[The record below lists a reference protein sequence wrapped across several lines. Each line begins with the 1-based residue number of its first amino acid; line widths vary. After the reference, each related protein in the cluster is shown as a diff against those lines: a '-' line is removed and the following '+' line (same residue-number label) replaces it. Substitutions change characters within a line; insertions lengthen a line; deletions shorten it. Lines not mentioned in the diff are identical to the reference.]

1 MPGFS
6 NITSDESIMFADN
19 ASFDG
24 TERDGKL
31 TTNGQLWI
39 GSTVSPHV
47 RKSSLSSTGNTIT
60 ITTGS
65 GTINLE
71 AGASVPTTFNA
82 DSGSATP
89 AANILTV
96 TGGVG
101 ATTTGSGSTLTIDVS
116 GGGLTWN
123 EETGASVNAA
133 VNNGYITNNG
143 GGVTVNL
150 PGTFA
155 VGDVIRVA
163 GKAGLWIVDAP
174 AGDTVQIGNTATS
187 SGGTLTATDAGDC
200 LEIVGITANTTWR
213 VISMMGNLTVA

>member
-1 MPGFS
+1 MAGFRNDVMYAGNVDFS
-6 NITSDESIMFADN
+6 GGSPVT
-19 ASFDG
+19 
-24 TERDGKL
+24 GKVVA
-31 TTNGQLWI
+31 NGQLLI
-39 GSTVSPHV
+39 GASVAPFIRVAT
-47 RKSSLSSTGNTIT
+47 LSSSGSTIT
-60 ITTGS
+60 ISNGA

-187 SGGTLTATDAGDC
+187 SGGTLTATNAGDC

>member
-1 MPGFS
+1 MAGFRN
-6 NITSDESIMFADN
+6 NILFCTNVDFSGGFPVTGKVTE
-19 ASFDG
+19 DG
-24 TERDGKL
+24 QLLIGAGSAPFIRVAKL
-31 TTNGQLWI
+31 T
-39 GSTVSPHV
+39 
-47 RKSSLSSTGNTIT
+47 STGGTLSIGN
-60 ITTGS
+60 GP

-71 AGASVPTTFNA
+71 AGASVPTTFNT

-123 EETGASVNAA
+123 EETGASVNAV
-133 VNNGYITNNG
+133 VNNGYITNNA

-150 PGTFA
+150 PGTYA

-200 LEIVGITANTTWR
+200 LEIVAITANTTWR

>member
-6 NITSDESIMFADN
+6 NITGDESIMFADN

-24 TERDGKL
+24 TERGGKL
-31 TTNGQLWI
+31 NSNGQLWI
-39 GSTVSPHV
+39 GSTSSPHV
-47 RKSSLSSTGNTIT
+47 RKGSLTSTGATVT
-60 ITTGS
+60 ITTGA

-71 AGASVPTTFNA
+71 AGASVPTTFNT

-89 AANILTV
+89 AANVLTV
-96 TGGVG
+96 SG
-101 ATTTGSGSTLTIDVS
+101 AGTVSTSGSGSTLTITGT

-133 VNNGYITNNG
+133 VANGYITNNA

-150 PGTFA
+150 PATCA

-163 GKAGLWIVDAP
+163 GKTGLWVVDAP
-174 AGDTVQIGNTATS
+174 AGDTVQIGDTATS

-200 LEIVGITANTTWR
+200 LEIVCITADTTWR